1 MILNSHTCRKKERKE
16 RKKERKERKER
27 KKGKKGKKGRKKE
40 KKERKKDRKKERKN
54 IYKEK
59 GLEVEREGSAMG
71 QKLITSGKNI
81 KRFDSEML
89 VATCLRTIVNI
100 GSKRQRNYGVF
111 PVVHTN
117 PFLLPWWW

>member
-1 MILNSHTCRKKERKE
+1 MILNSHTCRKKE
-16 RKKERKERKER
+16 
-27 KKGKKGKKGRKKE
+27 
-40 KKERKKDRKKERKN
+40 RKKERKN

-59 GLEVEREGSAMG
+59 GLEVEREGRARG
-71 QKLITSGKNI
+71 QKLITPGKKHI
-81 KRFDSEML
+81 TRFDSEML

-117 PFLLPWWW
+117 PFLLLWWW